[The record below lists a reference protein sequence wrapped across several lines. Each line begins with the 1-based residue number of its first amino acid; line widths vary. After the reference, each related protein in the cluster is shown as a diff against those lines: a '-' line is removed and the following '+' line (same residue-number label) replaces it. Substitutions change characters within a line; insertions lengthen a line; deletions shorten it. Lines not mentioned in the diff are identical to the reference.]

1 MIYEFKLIPL
11 FNLKCEVSKSMQFNK
26 KYYINVSKIMQ
37 DKNINLPRPRLKI
50 TTVTV
55 PLWSDLNVRN

>member
-1 MIYEFKLIPL
+1 
-11 FNLKCEVSKSMQFNK
+11 MQVNK

-37 DKNINLPRPRLKI
+37 DKNINLPRQRLKI
-50 TTVTV
+50 TTFTV

>member
-1 MIYEFKLIPL
+1 
-11 FNLKCEVSKSMQFNK
+11 MQINK

-37 DKNINLPRPRLKI
+37 DKNIDLPQPRLKI
-50 TTVTV
+50 TVVTV